1 MWKDTIKKFSKKN
14 YHPVYGKSKFWGAMN
29 TTPNEFRSYVEHIVG
44 MNDEQRSDVE
54 VQKDI
59 KYIKEHCKKKIA
71 QYQKYLDQLKDD

>member
-1 MWKDTIKKFSKKN
+1 MWKDEIKKFSKKS
-14 YHPVYGKSKFWGAMN
+14 YHPIYSKSKFWGSMGD
-29 TTPNEFRSYVEHIVG
+29 TPNEFNNYVEHIMG